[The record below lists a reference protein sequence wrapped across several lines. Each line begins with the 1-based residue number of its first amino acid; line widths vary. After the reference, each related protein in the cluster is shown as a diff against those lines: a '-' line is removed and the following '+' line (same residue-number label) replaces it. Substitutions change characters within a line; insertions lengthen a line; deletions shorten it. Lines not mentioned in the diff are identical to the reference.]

1 MQQTQT
7 TTFKEQPP
15 SPQIAFT
22 LRSTGETKYEGVND
36 QEIVE
41 QLLHNADYNRDQ
53 YRKAQLELDKKI
65 RDEVTLTNVMTIG
78 FLGISFIT
86 CIVCAY
92 LTVNKPTITRSTGYV
107 DRTVIRGDCPQP

>member
-1 MQQTQT
+1 MQQQT

-53 YRKAQLELDKKI
+53 SRKAQLELDKKI
-65 RDEVTLTNVMTIG
+65 RDEVALTNAMTIG

-92 LTVNKPTITRSTGYV
+92 LTVNKPTITRSTSYV

>member
-1 MQQTQT
+1 MQQTQ

-15 SPQIAFT
+15 SQQIAFT
-22 LRSTGETKYEGVND
+22 LRSTGETKYEGVKD

-53 YRKAQLELDKKI
+53 YRKSQLELNKKI
-65 RDEVTLTNVMTIG
+65 QDEVALTNAMTIG

-92 LTVNKPTITRSTGYV
+92 LTVNKPTITGNTV
-107 DRTVIRGDCPQP
+107 HVNRTIIRGNCPQP